1 MSEPAGN
8 PSPTTPSDHGV
19 MSGIRILEVADH
31 TFVPAASAIL
41 SDWGADVIKIEHAV
55 RGDAARGLGQ
65 SGAVDLSGDVHA
77 IMEHANRGKR
87 SLGLDLQNDDGLAVL
102 HRLITIS
109 DVFLVN
115 KPPIVREK
123 LKITEDE
130 VRAHNPDI
138 VYAAG
143 TAWGPAGPEGDR
155 GGYDMTS
162 FWCRSG
168 AAMGAWYTDDE
179 RMPSQPGPAFGDSMG
194 AMTIAGGIAAA
205 LLKRERGGG
214 PQSLEVSLLGTGMW
228 AMASGIAMSHVSGTP
243 WRPYDLSA
251 GGVVF
256 NPLLGNFPT
265 SDGRMINIT
274 CLQPLRYWQEFCA
287 VIGREDLITD
297 ERFASHESLTANAAD
312 AKAVVDETI
321 ASRTLDEVRS
331 LLADFDGQWTPVL
344 DSLEIINDP
353 QAVANDYVQDLENEA
368 GVPFKLV
375 TTPVQYNG
383 AASPVGRAPGFNEH
397 GDDILT
403 GDLAMEMEEVLT
415 LKMKGAIT

>member
-1 MSEPAGN
+1 MSMSANAGN
-8 PSPTTPSDHGV
+8 GADGV

-41 SDWGADVIKIEHAV
+41 ADWGADVIKIEHAV

-87 SLGLDLQNDDGLAVL
+87 SLGIDLQTSEGLAVL
-102 HRLITIS
+102 HRLIAIS

-115 KPPIVREK
+115 KPPVVREK
-123 LKITEDE
+123 LKITEVE
-130 VRAHNPDI
+130 VREHNADI

-168 AAMGAWYTDDE
+168 AAMGAWYVDDE

-194 AMTIAGGIAAA
+194 AMTIAGGISAA

-228 AMASGIAMSHVSGTP
+228 AMASGIAMSHVSGTA
-243 WRPYDLSA
+243 WRPFDLSA
-251 GGVVF
+251 GGMVF
-256 NPLLGNFPT
+256 NPLLGNFST
-265 SDGRMINIT
+265 GDGRMINIT
-274 CLQPLRYWQEFCA
+274 CLQPLKYWQEFCA
-287 VIGREDLITD
+287 VIGRDELISD
-297 ERFASHESLTANAAD
+297 ERFVDHESLTANAAE

-321 ASRTLDEVRS
+321 SSRTLPEVRE
-331 LLADFDGQWTPVL
+331 LLADFTGQWTPVL
-344 DSLEIINDP
+344 DSLEIIDDP
-353 QAVANDYVQDLENEA
+353 QAVANNYVQDLENEA

-375 TTPVQYNG
+375 TTPVQFNG
-383 AASPVGRAPGFNEH
+383 EASRVGRAPGFNEH
-397 GDDILT
+397 GDEILT
-403 GDLAMEMEEVLT
+403 GDLGMDMDEVIELRV
-415 LKMKGAIT
+415 KGAVT

>member
-1 MSEPAGN
+1 MS
-8 PSPTTPSDHGV
+8 GV
-19 MSGIRILEVADH
+19 MDGIRILEVADH

-41 SDWGADVIKIEHAV
+41 SDWGADVVKIEHAV

-102 HRLITIS
+102 HRLIAIS

-115 KPPIVREK
+115 KPPVVREK
-123 LKITEDE
+123 LRITEAE

-168 AAMGAWYTDDE
+168 AAMGAWYVDDP
-179 RMPSQPGPAFGDSMG
+179 RMPSQPAPAFGDSLG
-194 AMTIAGGIAAA
+194 GMTIAGGIAAA

-228 AMASGIAMSHVSGTP
+228 AMASGIAMSHVSQTA
-243 WRPYDLSA
+243 WRPFDLGA

-256 NPLLGNFPT
+256 NPLLGNFAT
-265 SDGRMINIT
+265 ADERMINIT
-274 CLQPLRYWQEFCA
+274 CLQPLPYWQEFCR
-287 VIGREDLITD
+287 VIGREELID
-297 ERFASHESLTANAAD
+297 DPRFVDHPSLAANARE
-312 AKAVVDETI
+312 AKDVVEEVI
-321 ASRTLDEVRS
+321 SSRSLDEVRA
-331 LLADFDGQWTPVL
+331 LLANFSGQWTPVL
-344 DSLEIINDP
+344 DSLEIIDDP
-353 QAVANDYVQDLENEA
+353 QVAANNYVQDLENEA

-375 TTPVQYNG
+375 TTPVQFNG
-383 AASPVGRAPGFNEH
+383 TPSPVGRAPGFNEH
-397 GDDILT
+397 GDEILT
-403 GDLAMEMEEVLT
+403 GDLGMTMDEVIE
-415 LKMKGAIT
+415 LKVSGAVT

>member
-1 MSEPAGN
+1 MS
-8 PSPTTPSDHGV
+8 GV
-19 MSGIRILEVADH
+19 MDGIRILEVADH

-102 HRLITIS
+102 HRLIAIS

-115 KPPIVREK
+115 KPPAVRAR
-123 LKITEDE
+123 LGITEAE
-130 VRAHNPDI
+130 VRVHNPSI

-143 TAWGPAGPEGDR
+143 TAWGPEGPEGNR

-168 AAMGAWYTDDE
+168 AAMGAWFVDDE
-179 RMPSQPGPAFGDSMG
+179 RMPSQPGPAYGDSMG
-194 AMTIAGGIAAA
+194 AMTIAGGISAA
-205 LLKRERGGG
+205 LLKRERTGE

-228 AMASGIAMSHVSGTP
+228 AMASGIAMSHVSGSA
-243 WRPYDLSA
+243 WRPFDLGA
-251 GGVVF
+251 LGKVF

-274 CLQPLRYWQEFCA
+274 CLQPLKYWQAFCR
-287 VIGREDLITD
+287 VIGRKELID
-297 ERFASHESLTANAAD
+297 DARFVDHESLTENAGE
-312 AKAVVDETI
+312 AKAIVDEVI
-321 ASRTLDEVRS
+321 RSRTLDEVRV

-344 DSLEIINDP
+344 DSLEIIDDP
-353 QAVANDYVQDLENEA
+353 QSVANNYVQDLENEA

-375 TTPVQYNG
+375 TTPVQFNG

-397 GDDILT
+397 GDEILT
-403 GDLAMEMEEVLT
+403 GDLGLDMDEVID
-415 LKMKGAIT
+415 LKVKGAVT

>member
-1 MSEPAGN
+1 MNSPAN
-8 PSPTTPSDHGV
+8 TGV
-19 MSGIRILEVADH
+19 MDGIRILEVADH
-31 TFVPAASAIL
+31 TFVPAATAIL

-87 SLGLDLQNDDGLAVL
+87 SLGLDLQTDAGLAVL
-102 HRLITIS
+102 HRLIAIS

-115 KPPIVREK
+115 KPPVVREK
-123 LKITEDE
+123 LRITEAE
-130 VRAHNPDI
+130 VREHNPSI

-143 TAWGPAGPEGDR
+143 TAWGPKGPEGDR

-168 AAMGAWYTDDE
+168 AAMGAWYVDDE

-228 AMASGIAMSHVSGTP
+228 AMASGIAMSHVSQTA
-243 WRPYDLSA
+243 WRPFDLT
-251 GGVVF
+251 GIVF
-256 NPLLGNFPT
+256 NPLLGTFPT

-274 CLQPLRYWQEFCA
+274 CLQPLKYWQEFCG
-287 VIGREDLITD
+287 VIGRPELVGD
-297 ERFASHESLTANAAD
+297 ERFADHESLTANGAE
-312 AKAVVDETI
+312 AKAVVDEFI
-321 ASRTLDEVRS
+321 ASRTLDEVRRD
-331 LLADFDGQWTPVL
+331 LADFTGQWTPVL
-344 DSLEIINDP
+344 DSLEIIDDP
-353 QAVANDYVQDLENEA
+353 QTVANDYVQDLENEA

-375 TTPVQYNG
+375 TTPVQFNG
-383 AASPVGRAPGFNEH
+383 APSPVGRAPGFNEH
-397 GDDILT
+397 GDEILT
-403 GDLAMEMEEVLT
+403 GDLGMDMDEIIE
-415 LKMKGAIT
+415 LKVKGAVT

>member
-1 MSEPAGN
+1 MSTAAN
-8 PSPTTPSDHGV
+8 PSGGGV
-19 MSGIRILEVADH
+19 MEGIRILEVADH

-55 RGDAARGLGQ
+55 RGDAARGLGR
-65 SGAVDLSGDVHA
+65 SGAVDLSGNVHA

-87 SLGLDLQNDDGLAVL
+87 SLGLDLQADAGLAVL
-102 HRLITIS
+102 HRLIAIS

-115 KPPIVREK
+115 KPPVVRER
-123 LKITEDE
+123 LKITESE
-130 VRAHNPDI
+130 IRAHNPDI

-168 AAMGAWYTDDE
+168 AAMGAWYPDDE

-243 WRPYDLSA
+243 WRPFDLSA

-256 NPLLGNFPT
+256 NPLLGNFRT
-265 SDGRMINIT
+265 LDDRMINIT
-274 CLQPLRYWQEFCA
+274 CLQPLKYWREFCA
-287 VIGREDLITD
+287 VIGRD
-297 ERFASHESLTANAAD
+297 ELVADPRFADHETLTANAAD

-321 ASRTLDEVRS
+321 ATRTLDEVRE
-331 LLADFDGQWTPVL
+331 LLADFTGQWTPVL
-344 DSLEIINDP
+344 DSLEIIDDP
-353 QAVANDYVQDLENEA
+353 QVVANDYVQDLENEA
-368 GVPFKLV
+368 GVAFKLV
-375 TTPVQYNG
+375 TTPVQFNG
-383 AASPVGRAPGFNEH
+383 AASPVSRAPGFNEH
-397 GDDILT
+397 GDAILT
-403 GDLAMEMEEVLT
+403 GDLGLDMDEVIE
-415 LKMKGAIT
+415 LKTKGAVT

>member
-1 MSEPAGN
+1 M
-8 PSPTTPSDHGV
+8 D
-19 MSGIRILEVADH
+19 GIRILEVADH

-41 SDWGADVIKIEHAV
+41 SDWGADVVKIEHAV

-65 SGAVDLSGDVHA
+65 SGAVDLSGNVHA

-87 SLGLDLQNDDGLAVL
+87 SLGLDLQNDAGLAVL
-102 HRLITIS
+102 HRLIAIS

-115 KPPIVREK
+115 KPPAVRER
-123 LKITEDE
+123 LRITEEE
-130 VRAHNPDI
+130 VRAHNPSI

-143 TAWGPAGPEGDR
+143 TAWGPEGPEGDR

-168 AAMGAWYTDDE
+168 AAMGAWYVDDE

-194 AMTIAGGIAAA
+194 AMTIAGGISAA
-205 LLKRERGGG
+205 LLRRERTGE

-243 WRPYDLSA
+243 WRPFDLS
-251 GGVVF
+251 GVVF

-274 CLQPLRYWQEFCA
+274 CLQPLKYWHEFCR
-287 VIGREDLITD
+287 VIGRPELIEDPRFTD
-297 ERFASHESLTANAAD
+297 HESLTANAGE
-312 AKAVVDETI
+312 AKAVVDDVI
-321 ASRTLDEVRS
+321 GSRTLDEVRE

-344 DSLEIINDP
+344 DSLEIIDDP
-353 QAVANDYVQDLENEA
+353 QAVANHYVQDLENEA

-375 TTPVQYNG
+375 TTPVQFNG
-383 AASPVGRAPGFNEH
+383 APSPVGRAPGFNEH
-397 GDDILT
+397 GDAILS
-403 GDLAMEMEEVLT
+403 GDLGMDMDEIID
-415 LKMKGAIT
+415 LKVKGAVT

>member
-1 MSEPAGN
+1 MN
-8 PSPTTPSDHGV
+8 NKTIPSNDGV
-19 MSGIRILEVADH
+19 MAGIRIVEVADH

-65 SGAVDLSGDVHA
+65 SGAVDLGGNVHA

-87 SLGLDLQNDDGLAVL
+87 SLGLDLQTDGGLAVL
-102 HRLITIS
+102 HRLVAIS

-115 KPPIVREK
+115 KPPVVREK
-123 LKITEDE
+123 LHITESE
-130 VRAHNPDI
+130 VRIHNADI

-168 AAMGAWYTDDE
+168 AAMGAWYPDDE

-243 WRPYDLSA
+243 WRPFDLGA

-256 NPLLGNFPT
+256 NPLLGNFRT
-265 SDGRMINIT
+265 LDGRMINIT
-274 CLQPLRYWQEFCA
+274 CLQPLKYWQEFCA
-287 VIGREDLITD
+287 VIGREELVADP
-297 ERFASHESLTANAAD
+297 RFADHETLTSNAAD

-321 ASRTLDEVRS
+321 ATRTLAEVRE
-331 LLADFDGQWTPVL
+331 LLADFTGQWTPVL
-344 DSLEIINDP
+344 DSLEIIDDP

-375 TTPVQYNG
+375 TTPVQFNG
-383 AASPVGRAPGFNEH
+383 DASPVGRAPGFNEH
-397 GDDILT
+397 GDEILT
-403 GDLAMEMEEVLT
+403 GDLGMDMDEVIE
-415 LKMKGAIT
+415 LKMKGAVT